1 MKLNNSTKLFP
12 RESARLLRWLAL
24 WSWAGLLAPWGA
36 GAAVSIFTSNTV
48 ITNSSYDGQDIV
60 ISGCTVTANG
70 SHNFNSLQ
78 VTNGG
83 VLTHSATTTAQEYSL
98 QITLTSTLVVDV
110 TSAIDVSGKG
120 YLPGYT
126 LGNTAQGTNVGSV
139 AGGSYGGLGSA
150 QSLKA
155 TDVYGDYRNPNELGS
170 GGNNSTHGGNGCTS
184 GGGLV
189 RIEAGA
195 MTLDGVIRA
204 DSPDTGFGGA
214 WCAGGS
220 GGGIMLNVGTLAGGG
235 SISANGGTGSGIA
248 PASGGGGR
256 VAIYYSVNNGFDL
269 VGKVS
274 AHGGGIISASVGT
287 VYLKAAG
294 GQGVLRLDNHGT
306 AVGGW
311 TPLGQPTDT
320 VFQVETLVISG
331 TNVVAAPEHQMTVQ
345 AEQCD
350 DSDWRRPDA
359 PGDDC
364 PGVFIAAHGDKH
376 PNGGC
381 DFGD

>member
-83 VLTHSATTTAQEYSL
+83 VLTHSATTTDQEYSL

-170 GGNNSTHGGNGCTS
+170 GGKLYSWGQRLHQR
-184 GGGLV
+184 GGLV

-204 DSPDTGFGGA
+204 DSPDRGLAAPGA
-214 WCAGGS
+214 
-220 GGGIMLNVGTLAGGG
+220 
-235 SISANGGTGSGIA
+235 
-248 PASGGGGR
+248 R
-256 VAIYYSVNNGFDL
+256 VA
-269 VGKVS
+269 
-274 AHGGGIISASVGT
+274 
-287 VYLKAAG
+287 AAEG
-294 GQGVLRLDNHGT
+294 LCSMWEPSR
-306 AVGGW
+306 VGG
-311 TPLGQPTDT
+311 
-320 VFQVETLVISG
+320 VFQPM
-331 TNVVAAPEHQMTVQ
+331 AAPLRHCACQRWRGACGDLLQ
-345 AEQCD
+345 REQ
-350 DSDWRRPDA
+350 R
-359 PGDDC
+359 
-364 PGVFIAAHGDKH
+364 V
-376 PNGGC
+376 
-381 DFGD
+381 